1 MRKQHHNIPE
11 SMSIITPETESN
23 FVETVVKFCRFLR
36 SEGIDSG
43 VNDSVTALEAAAIVG
58 VGDREVLRMALRA
71 VLCSSKDNWDLF
83 DDLFWIFWR
92 DADSNAGRRERELRR
107 KAKQEQPAPSN
118 AVSMMGSSVGMPAAD
133 EPGKMM
139 MGATAHDR
147 LQKADFSE
155 VPQSELAELEKI
167 ALQLLKRMSMR
178 LSRRLKSMRVR
189 GQVDL
194 RRTIRQNIS
203 RGGDPMS
210 LSFKGKKLQQ
220 DRLVVLVDISGSM
233 NAYSL
238 FLVRFAYALQKHFK
252 RVDTFLFSTHLS
264 EITGAFRGRQSRA
277 AFEALGEKA
286 AGWSGGT
293 KIGESLREFN
303 QLHARRLLT
312 RDTLFIILSDGWDT
326 GEPAMLAAELAAIR
340 RRVRKLI
347 WLNPLLGM
355 EQYEPVTRGMIAALP
370 HIDVFAPGHNLESL
384 LALERHLM
392 RPQ

>member
-1 MRKQHHNIPE
+1 M
-11 SMSIITPETESN
+11 TPKSENNLAKTL
-23 FVETVVKFCRFLR
+23 VEFCRFLR
-36 SEGIDSG
+36 REGINSG
-43 VNDSVTALEAAAIVG
+43 VNDSAAALEAAAIVG
-58 VGDREVLRMALRA
+58 VQDRDVLRMALRA
-71 VLCSSKDNWDLF
+71 VLCSSKDDWDLF

-92 DADSNAGRRERELRR
+92 DADSAAGRRERERRR
-107 KAKQEQPAPSN
+107 KVKQEQPSRSGTVTIMSHPDAKPSED
-118 AVSMMGSSVGMPAAD
+118 AK
-133 EPGKMM
+133 GKLRS
-139 MGATAHDR
+139 GATPHER
-147 LQKADFSE
+147 LQKADFSQ
-155 VPQSELAELEKI
+155 VSPHDLAELERL
-167 ALQLLKRMSMR
+167 ALQLLKKMSMR
-178 LSRRLKSMRVR
+178 LSRRLKSMKAR

-194 RRTIRQNIS
+194 RRTIRRNIS
-203 RGGDPMS
+203 RGGDPIS
-210 LSFKGKKLQQ
+210 LIFKGKRLQQ

-252 RVDTFLFSTHLS
+252 RVDTFLFSTQLS

-277 AFEALGEKA
+277 AFESLGEKA

-293 KIGESLREFN
+293 KIGGSLREFN

-326 GEPAMLAAELAAIR
+326 GEPGVLAAELAAIR

-355 EQYEPVTRGMIAALP
+355 EHYEPVTRGMNAALP

-384 LALERHLM
+384 LALEKYLE
-392 RPQ
+392 RPR

>member
-1 MRKQHHNIPE
+1 
-11 SMSIITPETESN
+11 MSIITPETEN
-23 FVETVVKFCRFLR
+23 YFAETVVEFCRFLR
-36 SEGIDSG
+36 SEGISSG
-43 VNDSVTALEAAAIVG
+43 VNDSVAAVEATAIVG
-58 VGDREVLRMALRA
+58 VRDREVLRVALRA
-71 VLCSSKDNWDLF
+71 VLCSSKDDWDLF

-92 DADSNAGRRERELRR
+92 DADSVAGRRERERR
-107 KAKQEQPAPSN
+107 TKAKKEMPAPASTL
-118 AVSMMGSSVGMPAAD
+118 SMMESSSGKAAED

-139 MGATAHDR
+139 MGATRHER
-147 LQKADFSE
+147 LRKADFSE
-155 VPQSELAELEKI
+155 IPQSDLAELERL
-167 ALQLLKRMSMR
+167 ALQLLKKMSMR
-178 LSRRLKSMRVR
+178 LSRRLKSLRVR

-194 RRTIRQNIS
+194 RRTIRRNIS
-203 RGGDPMS
+203 RGGEPIS

-252 RVDTFLFSTHLS
+252 RVDTFLFSTQLS

-277 AFEALGEKA
+277 AFEQLGEKA

-303 QLHARRLLT
+303 QTHARRLLT

-326 GEPAMLAAELAAIR
+326 GEPEVLATELAAIR

-355 EQYEPVTRGMIAALP
+355 EEYQPVTRGMNAALP

-384 LALERHLM
+384 LALERHLE
-392 RPQ
+392 RPR

>member
-1 MRKQHHNIPE
+1 MF
-11 SMSIITPETESN
+11 MSIITPEPEIN
-23 FVETVVKFCRFLR
+23 FSETLVEFCRFLR
-36 SEGIDSG
+36 REGISSG
-43 VNDSVTALEAAAIVG
+43 VNDSVAALEAAAIVG
-58 VGDREVLRMALRA
+58 VQDREVLRMALRA
-71 VLCSSKDNWDLF
+71 VLCSSKDDWDLF

-92 DADSNAGRRERELRR
+92 DSDSAAGRRERELRH
-107 KAKQEQPAPSN
+107 KAKQEQPASVITMTGN
-118 AVSMMGSSVGMPAAD
+118 AAGKPAAD
-133 EPGKMM
+133 ESGKMM
-139 MGATAHDR
+139 MGATPHER
-147 LQKADFSE
+147 LKKADFSE
-155 VPQSELAELEKI
+155 VPQSDLAELEKI
-167 ALQLLKRMSMR
+167 ALQLLKKMSMR
-178 LSRRLKSMRVR
+178 LSRRLKSLKSR

-194 RRTIRQNIS
+194 RRTIRRNIS
-203 RGGDPMS
+203 RGGDPIS
-210 LSFKGKKLQQ
+210 LSFKGKRLQQ

-252 RVDTFLFSTHLS
+252 RVDTFLFSTQLS

-277 AFEALGEKA
+277 AFESLGEKA

-303 QLHARRLLT
+303 RLHARRLLT

-326 GEPAMLAAELAAIR
+326 GEPEMLAAELAAIR

-355 EQYEPVTRGMIAALP
+355 EEYEPVTRGMNAALP

-384 LALERHLM
+384 LALERHLE
-392 RPQ
+392 RPR

>member
-1 MRKQHHNIPE
+1 
-11 SMSIITPETESN
+11 MSVITPATESN
-23 FVETVVKFCRFLR
+23 FAGTVVEFCRFLR
-36 SEGIDSG
+36 SEGISSG
-43 VNDSVTALEAAAIVG
+43 VNDSVAALEAAAIVG
-58 VGDREVLRMALRA
+58 VQDRDVLRMALRA
-71 VLCSSKDNWDLF
+71 VLCSSKDDWDQF
-83 DDLFWIFWR
+83 DELFWIFWR
-92 DADSNAGRRERELRR
+92 DADSVAGQRERERRR
-107 KAKQEQPAPSN
+107 KAKQEQPKPAS
-118 AVSMMGSSVGMPAAD
+118 AITMMETSSGKPTAD

-139 MGATAHDR
+139 MGATRHER
-147 LQKADFSE
+147 LKKADFSE
-155 VPQSELAELEKI
+155 VPQGDLAELEQI
-167 ALQLLKRMSMR
+167 ALQLLKKMSMR
-178 LSRRLKSMRVR
+178 LSRRLKIMRAR

-194 RRTIRQNIS
+194 RRTIRRNIS
-203 RGGDPMS
+203 RGGDPIS

-252 RVDTFLFSTHLS
+252 RVDTFLFSTQLS
-264 EITGAFRGRQSRA
+264 EITGAFRGRQSRS
-277 AFEALGEKA
+277 AFESLGEKA

-326 GEPAMLAAELAAIR
+326 GEPEVLAAELAAIR

-355 EQYEPVTRGMIAALP
+355 EEYQPVTRGMNAALP

-384 LALERHLM
+384 LALERHLE
-392 RPQ
+392 RPR

>member
-1 MRKQHHNIPE
+1 MNV
-11 SMSIITPETESN
+11 ITPETESN
-23 FVETVVKFCRFLR
+23 FAETVLEFCRFLR

-71 VLCSSKDNWDLF
+71 VLCRSRDDWDLF

-92 DADSNAGRRERELRR
+92 DADSNAGRHERELRR
-107 KAKQEQPAPSN
+107 KAKQEQPGPSN
-118 AVSMMGSSVGMPAAD
+118 AVSMMGSSVGKPAAD

-147 LQKADFSE
+147 LQTADFSE
-155 VPQSELAELEKI
+155 VQQSDLAELEKI
-167 ALQLLKRMSMR
+167 ALQLFKRMSMR

-194 RRTIRQNIS
+194 RRTIRHNIS
-203 RGGDPMS
+203 RGGDPIL

-312 RDTLFIILSDGWDT
+312 RDTLFIVLSDGWDT

-355 EQYEPVTRGMIAALP
+355 EQYEPVTRGMSAALP

-384 LALERHLM
+384 LALESHLM

>member
-1 MRKQHHNIPE
+1 MRKQHYNIPE

-23 FVETVVKFCRFLR
+23 FLETVVKFCRFLR

-58 VGDREVLRMALRA
+58 VEDREVLRMALRA
-71 VLCSSKDNWDLF
+71 VLCSSKDDWDLF

-92 DADSNAGRRERELRR
+92 DADSNAGRRERERRR
-107 KAKQEQPAPSN
+107 KEKQEQPAPSN
-118 AVSMMGSSVGMPAAD
+118 AVSMMGSSVGKTAAD

-147 LQKADFSE
+147 LQKADFCE
-155 VPQSELAELEKI
+155 VPQSDLAELEKI
-167 ALQLLKRMSMR
+167 ALQLLQRMSMR

-194 RRTIRQNIS
+194 RRTIRHNIS
-203 RGGDPMS
+203 RGGDPIL

-392 RPQ
+392 PPQ

>member
-1 MRKQHHNIPE
+1 MNV
-11 SMSIITPETESN
+11 ITPGTESN
-23 FVETVVKFCRFLR
+23 FAETVLEFCQFLR
-36 SEGIDSG
+36 REGIDSG
-43 VNDSVTALEAAAIVG
+43 VNDSVTALQAAAFVG
-58 VGDREVLRMALRA
+58 VADREVLRMALRA
-71 VLCSSKDNWDLF
+71 VLCSSKDDWDLF

-92 DADSNAGRRERELRR
+92 DADSNAGRRERERRR
-107 KAKQEQPAPSN
+107 KPKEEQPVPSGT
-118 AVSMMGSSVGMPAAD
+118 ARMTGSWAGQEGEDA
-133 EPGKMM
+133 PGKLVL
-139 MGATAHDR
+139 GATPRER
-147 LQKADFSE
+147 LQKADFSQ
-155 VPQSELAELEKI
+155 VSRNDLAELEKI

-178 LSRRLKSMRVR
+178 LSRRLKSVRVR

-194 RRTIRQNIS
+194 RRTIRRNIS
-203 RGGDPMS
+203 RGGDPIS
-210 LSFKGKKLQQ
+210 LSYKGKKLQQ

-277 AFEALGEKA
+277 AFESLGEKA

-293 KIGESLREFN
+293 RIGESLREFN
-303 QLHARRLLT
+303 RLHARRLLT

-326 GEPAMLAAELAAIR
+326 GEPEVLAGELAAIR

-355 EQYEPVTRGMIAALP
+355 EEYQPVTRGMSAALP

-384 LALERHLM
+384 LALERHLV
-392 RPQ
+392 RSR